1 MNILILSGRFG
12 MGHIKAAAAIE
23 EKVRARGEQVH
34 VQTVDLVSY
43 LFPHTSNSI
52 YGGFHLMVSYC
63 AELYNMLKK
72 AVERTGA
79 APLKKASCRK
89 IHRLLAETKADLI
102 ISVLPICTQYFAAY
116 KQISGCQLP
125 LYTYITDIPFHKE
138 WYADACDRYFVGARS
153 TKEALLFQGVPA
165 ESITVCGIPVLS
177 AFCESS
183 QKKSQ
188 ISCADA
194 AKKRLLLMGGGF
206 GLLPLHEKIL
216 LRMQERSD
224 WEITVITGNNH
235 RLRKYLQ
242 RHFPQIQALGFVD
255 NVCDYM
261 QRADLL
267 ITKPGGISTFEAIAA
282 RLPLFVI
289 DPLLEQEIGNAQF
302 IETAGFGTVI
312 WGCGSAKKALS
323 DAKADEIL
331 NRMSTL
337 LSSPLALRQ
346 CRTRMQ
352 GLSQSFDS
360 FCPLDYYKEEGK
372 NYNVAL

>member
-63 AELYNMLKK
+63 AELYNMLNK

-177 AFCESS
+177 A
-183 QKKSQ
+183 
-188 ISCADA
+188 
-194 AKKRLLLMGGGF
+194 LMT
-206 GLLPLHEKIL
+206 
-216 LRMQERSD
+216 ERFM
-224 WEITVITGNNH
+224 
-235 RLRKYLQ
+235 L
-242 RHFPQIQALGFVD
+242 
-255 NVCDYM
+255 
-261 QRADLL
+261 
-267 ITKPGGISTFEAIAA
+267 
-282 RLPLFVI
+282 
-289 DPLLEQEIGNAQF
+289 
-302 IETAGFGTVI
+302 
-312 WGCGSAKKALS
+312 
-323 DAKADEIL
+323 
-331 NRMSTL
+331 
-337 LSSPLALRQ
+337 
-346 CRTRMQ
+346 
-352 GLSQSFDS
+352 
-360 FCPLDYYKEEGK
+360 
-372 NYNVAL
+372 

>member
-23 EKVRARGEQVH
+23 EKVRARGEQVD

-63 AELYNMLKK
+63 AELYNMLNK

-165 ESITVCGIPVLS
+165 ESITVCGRVCFWRAQTKKTTICVG
-177 AFCESS
+177 ARR
-183 QKKSQ
+183 QKTTL
-188 ISCADA
+188 ADGRRFWTFA
-194 AKKRLLLMGGGF
+194 APRKNTSPHAGTQRLG
-206 GLLPLHEKIL
+206 
-216 LRMQERSD
+216 
-224 WEITVITGNNH
+224 
-235 RLRKYLQ
+235 
-242 RHFPQIQALGFVD
+242 
-255 NVCDYM
+255 DYSHY
-261 QRADLL
+261 R
-267 ITKPGGISTFEAIAA
+267 E
-282 RLPLFVI
+282 
-289 DPLLEQEIGNAQF
+289 
-302 IETAGFGTVI
+302 
-312 WGCGSAKKALS
+312 
-323 DAKADEIL
+323 
-331 NRMSTL
+331 
-337 LSSPLALRQ
+337 
-346 CRTRMQ
+346 
-352 GLSQSFDS
+352 
-360 FCPLDYYKEEGK
+360 
-372 NYNVAL
+372 